1 MTRTPE
7 AEAAGLREQIRRHDR
22 LYYQEQSPEIGD
34 AEYDTL
40 MRRLREL
47 EERFP
52 ECGDPNSPTMRVSGE
67 PVDSFHQVRHPAPML
82 SLANAFS
89 YEDFLAWSKRTRA
102 SAAAGRTPETDA
114 ELKIDGLAFRAVYR
128 EGEADAGRDQGR
140 REHRGGRDPHREDGQ
155 EPAAGPVRGVSGHP

>member
-1 MTRTPE
+1 MIRTPE
-7 AEAAGLREQIRRHDR
+7 AEAGGLREQIRRHDR

-47 EERFP
+47 EERSP
-52 ECGDPNSPTMRVSGE
+52 ECRDPGSPTMRVSGE

-102 SAAAGRTPETDA
+102 SAGRTPETDA
-114 ELKIDGLAFRAVYR
+114 ELKIDGLAFRGGLPGR
-128 EGEADAGRDQGR
+128 EADAGRDQGR
-140 REHRGGRDPHREDGQ
+140 REHRGGRDPHGEDGQ
-155 EPAAGPVRGVSGHP
+155 EPAAGPVRRVPGHP